1 MAKIG
6 SCTVLYNPDK
16 RVLQNIHSYLCLMD
30 ICVVVD
36 NSDEKNEVSKELQES
51 SDFVYLDMHEN
62 LGIAYAL
69 NRGIEYLQKQGMDFV
84 LTMDQDSV
92 FPTKY
97 FADIENRLEKYQSQ
111 YSLIG
116 LNFNQENTV
125 SNELVE
131 VPYWLTSGNFLKI
144 QDFMRVG
151 KFNEDLFIDYVDFE
165 LGYKFYKNHLKMGYL
180 NGYSIRHTIGNP
192 IPIHIL
198 NRTFYA
204 MNHSPIR
211 YYYRYRNSYYLYKK
225 VDKHFFRKEF
235 FKEMVI
241 NTLKMLI
248 VERNRKAK
256 LKMILKGI
264 QDAKNN
270 KLGKYTRDSKRP
282 EE

>member
-1 MAKIG
+1 MLKIG

-16 RVLQNIHSYLCLMD
+16 EVLQNIHSYMYLVD
-30 ICVVVD
+30 VCVVVD
-36 NSDEKNEVSKELQES
+36 NSDTKNKISRELQENL
-51 SDFVYLDMHEN
+51 DIVYLDMHEN

-69 NRGIEYLQKQGMDFV
+69 NRGIEYLHEQGMDFA

-97 FADIENRLEKYQSQ
+97 YADIENLVETYQSK

-116 LNFNQENTV
+116 LNFNQENGT
-125 SNELVE
+125 SNEIIE
-131 VPYWLTSGNFLKI
+131 VPYWLTSGNFVKI
-144 QDFMRVG
+144 HDFMCVG

-165 LGYKFYKNHLKMGYL
+165 LGYKFYQNHLKMGYL

-192 IPIHIL
+192 IPIHIF
-198 NRTFYA
+198 NKTFYA
-204 MNHSPIR
+204 MNHAPIR

-225 VDKHFFRKEF
+225 VDSRFFKKEF

-241 NTLKMLI
+241 NTLKMVL
-248 VERNRKAK
+248 VEKNRKGK

-264 QDAKNN
+264 DDAKNN
-270 KLGKYTRDSKRP
+270 RLGKYTRG
-282 EE
+282 